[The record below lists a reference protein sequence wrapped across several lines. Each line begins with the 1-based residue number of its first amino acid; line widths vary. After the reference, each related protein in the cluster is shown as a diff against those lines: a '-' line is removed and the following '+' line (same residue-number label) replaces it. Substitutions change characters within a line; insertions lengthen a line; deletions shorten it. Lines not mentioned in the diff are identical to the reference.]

1 MKKYLKWIG
10 IGFLALAVIGIFLPE
25 SSSDSNG
32 EESLDSKDKAES
44 KNEVIHWTQGGF
56 VDEFGDSNGKRFL
69 KYIDNEA
76 SFTNSAVTDENLIVT
91 ILLSDE
97 IQGTI
102 IESTWE
108 TVYDTFQV
116 LRFRFD
122 EYADGNLETFYGD
135 WRCTFKLK
143 DGTKRSRKLEVFSNE
158 LGISKEHTEEIMN
171 ELKEQRDVRFYISDD
186 YATRYSF
193 EIKGFNGFNEG
204 IEEYGW

>member
-25 SSSDSNG
+25 SGNDS
-32 EESLDSKDKAES
+32 ESANSKDKAEP
-44 KNEVIHWTQGGF
+44 KEEVIHWTQGGF
-56 VDEFGDSNGKRFL
+56 VDEFGDSNGKRYL
-69 KYIDNEA
+69 EYVDNEA
-76 SFTNSAVTDENLIVT
+76 LFTNSAVTDENLIVT
-91 ILLSDE
+91 ILLAES

-102 IESTWE
+102 MESTWE

-158 LGISKEHTEEIMN
+158 LGISKEDTEELMS
-171 ELKEQRDVRFYISDD
+171 ELKEQRDVRFFISDD
-186 YATRYSF
+186 YSTRYSF
-193 EIKGFNGFNEG
+193 EINGFNGFNEG